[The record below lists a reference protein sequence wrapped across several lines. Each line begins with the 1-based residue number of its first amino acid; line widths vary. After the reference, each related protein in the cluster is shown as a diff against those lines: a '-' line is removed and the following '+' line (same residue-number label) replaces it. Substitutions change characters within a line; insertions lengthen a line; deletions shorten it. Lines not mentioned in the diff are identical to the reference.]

1 SNIQTGAERM
11 PHDLSHLGFLA
22 GQIGRLI
29 TISTTPVIAGDSFEM
44 DAVGAL
50 RLSPLRRGL
59 AIDST
64 VDIFTFYVPHR
75 HVYGEQW
82 IKFMKDGVNAT
93 PLPTVNTTGY
103 IDHAAFLGT
112 INPDTNKIPKHLF
125 QGYLNIY
132 NNYFK
137 APWMPDRTE
146 ANPNELNQDDAR
158 YGFRCCHL
166 KNIWTAPLPPE
177 TELSRQ
183 MTTSTGMAPVTT
195 KFRDVPN
202 LSGTPLIF
210 RDNKGRTIKTGQLGI
225 GPVDAGFLV
234 AQNTAQAANGE
245 RAIPSNLW
253 ADLSNATSIDIMG
266 LQAAYANLHTDQER
280 DYFMQRY
287 RDVISSFG
295 GKTSYDADN
304 RPLLV
309 MRSNLWASGYDV
321 DGTDQTSLG
330 QFSGRVQQTYKHSVP
345 RFFVPEHG
353 TMFTL
358 ALVRFPPTATK
369 EIQYLNAKG
378 ALTYTDI
385 AGDPVL
391 YGNLP
396 PREISMK
403 DVFRSGDSSK
413 KFKIAEGQ
421 WYRYAPSYVSPAYH
435 LLEGFPFIQEPPSG
449 DLQERVLIRH
459 HDYDQCFQSVQLLQ
473 WNSQVKF
480 NVTVYRN
487 LPTTRDSIMTS

>member
-1 SNIQTGAERM
+1 MSNIQTGAERM

-103 IDHAAFLGT
+103 IDHA
-112 INPDTNKIPKHLF
+112 
-125 QGYLNIY
+125 
-132 NNYFK
+132 
-137 APWMPDRTE
+137 E

-183 MTTSTGMAPVTT
+183 MTTST
-195 KFRDVPN
+195 
-202 LSGTPLIF
+202 
-210 RDNKGRTIKTGQLGI
+210 
-225 GPVDAGFLV
+225 
-234 AQNTAQAANGE
+234 
-245 RAIPSNLW
+245 
-253 ADLSNATSIDIMG
+253 TSIDIMG

-287 RDVISSFG
+287 HDLISSFG
-295 GKTSYDADN
+295 GKTSYDADK

-330 QFSGRVQQTYKHSVP
+330 QFSGRVQQTYKNSVP

-369 EIQYLNAKG
+369 EIHYLNAKV
-378 ALTYTDI
+378 AFTYTDI

-396 PREISMK
+396 PLEISMK